1 MKIKIRNG
9 NSYWSGTPAE
19 LVKWATGPCY
29 NEVMRI
35 AAGGSEGVLS
45 RYWVSSV
52 CFGVGFPIYVLR
64 RIPTF

>member
-29 NEVMRI
+29 NEVMRMRQ
-35 AAGGSEGVLS
+35 AAAREYLVGI
-45 RYWVSSV
+45 
-52 CFGVGFPIYVLR
+52 GFPPSALV
-64 RIPTF
+64 